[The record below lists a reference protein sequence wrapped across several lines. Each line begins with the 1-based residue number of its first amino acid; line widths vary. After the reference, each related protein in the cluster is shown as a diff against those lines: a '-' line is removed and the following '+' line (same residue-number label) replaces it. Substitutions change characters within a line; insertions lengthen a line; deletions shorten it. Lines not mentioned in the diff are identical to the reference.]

1 MHRRYRVRREYPA
14 RAPPVTEPTHPPADV
29 PAGTER
35 TRSIRELFAS
45 PHAALAVG
53 VLLLEFSAGLTVYV
67 SAVVVPTVIAD
78 LHAARDYP
86 LIVSATSVGLFLS
99 LVAAARLLRRV
110 GPRPVLAAGLILTVA
125 GALVSAAAASALVF
139 ACGRFAAALGSGL
152 LGVFGTAA
160 VIASVPQ
167 GYRTRLFAL
176 TSAMW
181 ILPGMVGPAAAVA
194 VVHAVGWRWTLLMV
208 VPPVLLAR
216 VLVGRAALRSGTG
229 SADGVTERR
238 PLAVSLLLPAGMA
251 FFVFGSAGS
260 LGTWSLL
267 GLAVALIGAVGLLPA
282 GTARLAA
289 GPPRFL
295 ALLAVVCFGY
305 FGADAL
311 MTAIGTRADGLPL
324 IWVSVALGASAV
336 CWSLGSMLQPRL
348 SGSHGQHGRAV
359 LAAGVATMAVGAGAI
374 VAMQTFGAIT
384 GPALLIAWCVAGA
397 GMGLAYPILYL
408 QSTTATASLALD
420 AGTLATAVLVAESLG
435 SVLGTAAGSAIV
447 DVAQRIGA
455 SEADGLHAAMMA
467 FTAALVLGVPIA
479 LLRRRDAAARAS
491 VTAGS

>member
-1 MHRRYRVRREYPA
+1 
-14 RAPPVTEPTHPPADV
+14 VTEPPTAPADLSASS
-29 PAGTER
+29 PER

-67 SAVVVPTVIAD
+67 SAVVVPAVIAD

-99 LVAAARLLRRV
+99 LAAAARLLRRI
-110 GPRPVLAAGLILTVA
+110 GPRPVLAAGLVLTVA
-125 GALVSAAAASALVF
+125 GAVVSAAAGSALVF

-181 ILPGMVGPAAAVA
+181 ILPGMVGPSAAVA

-208 VPPVLLAR
+208 VPLVLLAR
-216 VLVGRAALRSGTG
+216 ILVGRAALRAGTG
-229 SADGVTERR
+229 PRDDGVTERR

-251 FFVFGSAGS
+251 LFVFGSAGS
-260 LGTWSLL
+260 LGNWSLF
-267 GLAVALIGAVGLLPA
+267 GLAIALIGAVGLLPA

-311 MTAIGTRADGLPL
+311 LTAIGTRADGLPL

-348 SGSHGQHGRAV
+348 SGSHGQRGRAV
-359 LAAGVATMAVGAGAI
+359 LATGAATMAVGAGGI
-374 VAMQTFGAIT
+374 VVMQTAGVVT
-384 GPALLIAWCVAGA
+384 GSLLLIAWCVAGF

-408 QSTTATASLALD
+408 QSTTATPSRALD
-420 AGTLATAVLVAESLG
+420 AGTLATAVLVAESVG
-435 SVLGTAAGSAIV
+435 SVLGAAAGSAIV

-455 SEADGLHAAMMA
+455 SEADGLHASMIA
-467 FTAALVLGVPIA
+467 FTTALAMGVPIA
-479 LLRRRDAAARAS
+479 LLRHRDGPARAA
-491 VTAGS
+491 VAAGS

>member
-1 MHRRYRVRREYPA
+1 
-14 RAPPVTEPTHPPADV
+14 VTEHVDAPGDV
-29 PAGTER
+29 SSDAPER
-35 TRSIRELFAS
+35 TRTIRELFAS
-45 PHAALAVG
+45 RHAALAVG

-67 SAVVVPTVIAD
+67 SAVVVPAVIAD

-99 LVAAARLLRRV
+99 LVAAARLLRRI

-125 GALVSAAAASALVF
+125 GALVSAVAGSALVF

-160 VIASVPQ
+160 VIASVPP

-181 ILPGMVGPAAAVA
+181 ILPGMIGPSAAVA
-194 VVHAVGWRWTLLMV
+194 LVHAVGWRFTLLTV
-208 VPPVLLAR
+208 VPLVLVAR
-216 VLVGRAALRSGTG
+216 ILVGRAALRTG
-229 SADGVTERR
+229 AHARDETPVERR
-238 PLAVSLLLPAGMA
+238 PLSVSLLLPAGMA

-260 LGTWSLL
+260 LGNWSLL
-267 GLAVALIGAVGLLPA
+267 GLAVALVGAVGLLPA
-282 GTARLAA
+282 GTVRLAD

-311 MTAIGTRADGLPL
+311 MTAMGTRADGLPL

-336 CWSLGSMLQPRL
+336 CWSLGSMMQPRL
-348 SGSHGQHGRAV
+348 SGLQGQRGRAV
-359 LAAGVATMAVGAGAI
+359 LATGAGTMAAGAGGI
-374 VAMQTFGAIT
+374 VAMQSVGAVT
-384 GPALLIAWCVAGA
+384 GPLLFAAWCVTGF

-408 QSTTATASLALD
+408 RSTTATATRALD
-420 AGTLATAVLVAESLG
+420 AGTLATAVLVSESVG
-435 SVLGTAAGSAIV
+435 SVLGAAAGSAIV

-455 SEADGLHAAMMA
+455 SEAEGLHASMFA

-479 LLRRRDAAARAS
+479 LMRRREGAARAA